1 MFDQLL
7 LQQVQTDV
15 LRSRW
20 ANALKFNYAFGL
32 TLILA
37 FGVPRFA
44 IVLQANSG
52 GNYSFVSLIFILM
65 WLMPYLLLTREGRK
79 KIGFLKPEN
88 YSWLILS
95 FIIGVLASS
104 LVYLLGEFLFADSFS
119 NWFVYIS
126 NSYKLQAINLDQ
138 NRLIYFLIYSFIGMT
153 FSPIG
158 EELLYRGLIH
168 GSFATQMTE
177 QKASILD
184 SLAFALTHLAHFGIV
199 FVAGHWSFLF
209 LPAAIWVMLM
219 FLASRL
225 FFICKVKSG
234 SILGA
239 ILCHAGFNLAMTYY
253 IIYFIL

>member
-1 MFDQLL
+1 MLEQI
-7 LQQVQTDV
+7 LQELAQSTQARIDAAGTPDALETVRVEV
-15 LRSRW
+15 L
-20 ANALKFNYAFGL
+20 
-32 TLILA
+32 
-37 FGVPRFA
+37 
-44 IVLQANSG
+44 
-52 GNYSFVSLIFILM
+52 
-65 WLMPYLLLTREGRK
+65 GRK
-79 KIGFLKPEN
+79 GTLA
-88 YSWLILS
+88 
-95 FIIGVLASS
+95 GVSKDM
-104 LVYLLGEFLFADSFS
+104 G
-119 NWFVYIS
+119 
-126 NSYKLQAINLDQ
+126 KLTA
-138 NRLIYFLIYSFIGMT
+138 
-153 FSPIG
+153 
-158 EELLYRGLIH
+158 
-168 GSFATQMTE
+168 E